1 MPNIVYQNFGDHLMG
16 KWPGKSIRQKD
27 GRVTKTGQIHLGK
40 VISKE
45 KQIFWTR
52 NRGYYHFN
60 VETLGF
66 EPVDPKDIP
75 DNFVEND
82 NSRKPLPV
90 IVDFGDSYFLDHLIK
105 GINYDKVIDS
115 IGYNNLDSLYAMI
128 FYYVLDSGVAKDMNI
143 WFKQNFVSY
152 LFPKANIASQR
163 ISELLA
169 KIGNPEV
176 KRRFLKEHIK
186 YVTKNV
192 GQELSILVDSTGL
205 PNSCSLPIT
214 RVSNHG
220 GDVNI
225 EFRLIAVVQK
235 TTGIPIYY
243 EYVHGNVVDVSTLN
257 RILLMLQELGHKVD
271 YCAGDSAYSC
281 PSLIERLVLSGI
293 DFMTRLNPAYD
304 MYKQAVNEHY
314 EELMNDANNLVRY
327 GDRVVKIVKI
337 KSVVAHDKETNE
349 EVYGY
354 IYLCCDMM
362 ARMGK
367 TMRKLNIATKDK
379 TKTGAELLE
388 LCDSLGVFAIISTKD
403 LPNEQILPEYYMRS
417 SVEQYFDFG
426 KNYAHYLP
434 VAKHNIE
441 TVEGH
446 LLLSF
451 IATFFFVLIK
461 NRLGIVDDQYIE
473 IPSVQKDDLNATDDL
488 ESVEMEIGQGEK
500 KHLAKILEQQR
511 YESIASSSSKTL
523 FKEARGH
530 KADVFQSKLIP
541 SVATAQLKNF
551 CESFGIHLPQQ
562 VMRMDN
568 KLIPYD
574 VNNKELSDDVDLRKI
589 FAIKVPLT
597 DADIIKFREQKAERN
612 RKKLLK
618 DLVEKGYIQDDNI
631 STESQNSS
639 DKKSKKSK
647 KKEEP
652 PTPKIPKKIGRPL
665 GSKNKKTL
673 EREERIRNGL
683 EKPEPKRKRGRP
695 LGAKNKKTL
704 ERERMIASG
713 EIIIP
718 PKILKKRGRP
728 LGKKD
733 SKPRAPKKLKT

>member
-1 MPNIVYQNFGDHLMG
+1 MPNIVYQNFGNQLIG

-27 GRVTKTGQIHLGK
+27 GRITKTGQIHLGK

-52 NRGYYHFN
+52 NKGYYHFN

-66 EPVDPKDIP
+66 EAVDPKDIP

-82 NSRKPLPV
+82 KSRKPLPV

-105 GINYDKVIDS
+105 GIKYDKVIDS
-115 IGYNNLDSLYAMI
+115 IEYGNLDSLYAMI
-128 FYYVLDSGVAKDMNI
+128 FYYVLDTGVAKDMNI
-143 WFKQNFVSY
+143 WFKQNYVSY

-169 KIGNPEV
+169 KIGDPAV
-176 KRRFLKEHIK
+176 KRRFLEEHIK

-235 TTGIPIYY
+235 STGIPIYY

-257 RILLMLQELGHKVD
+257 RILSMLQELGHKVD

-281 PSLIERLVLSGI
+281 PALIERLVLSGI

-314 EELMNDANNLVRY
+314 DELMNDSNNLIRY

-337 KSVVAHDKETNE
+337 KSVVAHDKTTKE

-354 IYLCCDMM
+354 IYLCCDVM

-367 TMRKLNIATKDK
+367 SMRKLNIATKDK

-388 LCDSLGVFAIISTKD
+388 LCDNLGVFAIISTKD
-403 LPNEQILPEYYMRS
+403 LPNEQILPEYYMRA

-426 KNYAHYLP
+426 KNYAHFLP
-434 VAKHNIE
+434 VAKHNLE

-473 IPSVQKDDLNATDDL
+473 IPSVQNNDQNVIDDF
-488 ESVEMEIGQGEK
+488 EPVEIEIGQGEK

-530 KADVFQSKLIP
+530 KADVFPTKLIT
-541 SVATAQLKNF
+541 SVATAQFKNF
-551 CESFGIHLPQQ
+551 CESFGIHLPHELL
-562 VMRMDN
+562 RMDN

-574 VNNKELSDDVDLRKI
+574 ANNKELSDDVDLRKI
-589 FAIKVPLT
+589 FAVKAPLT
-597 DADIIKFREQKAERN
+597 EAEIIKLRDKKAERN
-612 RKKLLK
+612 RQKLIK
-618 DLVEKGYIQDDNI
+618 ELVAQGYIQDDKV
-631 STESQNSS
+631 STDNQKSKEKKT
-639 DKKSKKSK
+639 KKSKKSK
-647 KKEEP
+647 DLS
-652 PTPKIPKKIGRPL
+652 TPKVPKKRGRPFGSKNKKTLEREERIRKGLEKPEPKKKKGRPL

-673 EREERIRNGL
+673 ERE
-683 EKPEPKRKRGRP
+683 RK
-695 LGAKNKKTL
+695 
-704 ERERMIASG
+704 IATG
-713 EIIIP
+713 EIVIP

-733 SKPRAPKKLKT
+733 SKPRAPKKLKS